1 MFSTSNKETKNETA
15 KWGNQ
20 YQWIGFHVAIASKFD
35 PSAMPNKKKKKGIQ
49 QLRLSK
55 IIVDLTWNR
64 GYWEVVK
71 TNTRRRK
78 KGQRKLICS
87 RTMIFFFFWYGC
99 YISSHFIL
107 FQGMGLWQLIMR
119 MEAGTA
125 VGEILEVGVVG
136 EDVVSVVVEGE
147 GTIDLRLICSNMVDT
162 IEMHLLKAAA
172 SFFTYLFNT
181 LGVSWD
187 RCL

>member
-1 MFSTSNKETKNETA
+1 
-15 KWGNQ
+15 
-20 YQWIGFHVAIASKFD
+20 
-35 PSAMPNKKKKKGIQ
+35 
-49 QLRLSK
+49 
-55 IIVDLTWNR
+55 
-64 GYWEVVK
+64 
-71 TNTRRRK
+71 
-78 KGQRKLICS
+78 
-87 RTMIFFFFWYGC
+87 
-99 YISSHFIL
+99 
-107 FQGMGLWQLIMR
+107 MR

-181 LGVSWD
+181 LGVS
-187 RCL
+187 